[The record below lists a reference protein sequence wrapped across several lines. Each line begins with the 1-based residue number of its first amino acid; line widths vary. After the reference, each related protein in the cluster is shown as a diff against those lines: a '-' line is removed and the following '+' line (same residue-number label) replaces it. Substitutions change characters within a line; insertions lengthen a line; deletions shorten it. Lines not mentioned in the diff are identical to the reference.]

1 MNPAMSTPATS
12 ASASNKPYCEPCERP
27 FAGKKEFDW
36 HMKTAKAHNPSGITC
51 YYPFCSK
58 TYQKWESLHTHVGRD
73 HRDEIGR
80 FKVLDSKTGL
90 TFPDRGS
97 CLGKLGQEGD
107 LGFSAT
113 W

>member
-1 MNPAMSTPATS
+1 MSTPATS
-12 ASASNKPYCEPCERP
+12 ASISRTSYCGPCKIP
-27 FAGKKEFDW
+27 FAGKKEYDR
-36 HMKTAKAHNPSGITC
+36 HMKHAKAHNPSGVIC
-51 YYPFCSK
+51 YYPGCSK

-73 HRDEIGR
+73 HRDEIGM

-90 TFPDRGS
+90 TFPARGS